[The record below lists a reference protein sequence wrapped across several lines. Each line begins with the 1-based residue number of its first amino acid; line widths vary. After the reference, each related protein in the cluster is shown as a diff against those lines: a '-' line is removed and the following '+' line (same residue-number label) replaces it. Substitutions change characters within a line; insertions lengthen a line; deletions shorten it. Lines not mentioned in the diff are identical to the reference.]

1 MLKRHGISRLP
12 QIAGDKTSKKPFKRY
27 PISFW
32 DTGMARRASRR
43 SVPCSVLYK
52 CVLEHISR
60 VRGHAAAIR
69 QLGVAP
75 MLLGLLHSLY
85 RRTYGMERDTAVKL
99 IRALIGA
106 GFVADDQ
113 RADTAIEK
121 AALEAGLNREQLKAA
136 LKYAKEQKWIAE
148 TNKAAWSVIT
158 QAGIDAVYKE

>member
-1 MLKRHGISRLP
+1 
-12 QIAGDKTSKKPFKRY
+12 
-27 PISFW
+27 
-32 DTGMARRASRR
+32 
-43 SVPCSVLYK
+43 
-52 CVLEHISR
+52 
-60 VRGHAAAIR
+60 
-69 QLGVAP
+69 

-85 RRTYGMERDTAVKL
+85 RRAYGMERDTAVKL

-113 RADTAIEK
+113 RADTAMEK
-121 AALEAGLNREQLKAA
+121 AALEAGLNREQLKAD